1 MNTVVGVCIITITI
15 FLVFLVVM
23 SVMALKDIRRV
34 RVKIERFLD
43 TIEHEV
49 NPLLSEIRKV
59 TEDVREITHTARNQV
74 AKVDSTTDFI
84 SQNLNST
91 IDKWINTIDTLHD
104 AVAEPAGDIATFL
117 KGVSQ
122 GVRFFFYNGRDNKG
136 K

>member
-104 AVAEPAGDIATFL
+104 AVAEPAGDIASFL
-117 KGVSQ
+117 KGVSK
-122 GVRFFFYNGRDNKG
+122 GMRFFFYNGRDIKE